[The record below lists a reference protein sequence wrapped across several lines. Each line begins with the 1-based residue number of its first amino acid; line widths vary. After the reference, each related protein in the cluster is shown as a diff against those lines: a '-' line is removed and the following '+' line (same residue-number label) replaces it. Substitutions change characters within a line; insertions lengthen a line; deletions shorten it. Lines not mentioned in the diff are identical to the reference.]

1 MIYFQVL
8 KAANVTRK
16 AEQWLIVENER
27 FRGLL
32 ADLTS
37 DFWKKTATAVENKL
51 SLKK

>member
-27 FRGLL
+27 FQG
-32 ADLTS
+32 S
-37 DFWKKTATAVENKL
+37 L
-51 SLKK
+51 SGQTGFKRRNCHNM

>member
-32 ADLTS
+32 ADNQGKQATS
-37 DFWKKTATAVENKL
+37 EKKQL
-51 SLKK
+51 PPLKISYP